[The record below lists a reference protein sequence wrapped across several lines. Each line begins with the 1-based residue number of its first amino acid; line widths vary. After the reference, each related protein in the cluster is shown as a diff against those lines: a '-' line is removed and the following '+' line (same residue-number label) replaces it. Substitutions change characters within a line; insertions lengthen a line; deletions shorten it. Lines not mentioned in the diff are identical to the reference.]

1 MATHY
6 SGTQTEQNA
15 LDVYIKLERAAA
27 AVSERINRH
36 LGDHNLTISQFGVLE
51 ALYHLGPMHQN
62 QLGSKILKSGGNM
75 TLVIDNLSKHGLVTR
90 ERDLNDRRCINVQLT
105 EAGHDLIAAI
115 FPGHVAKVTDEMSVL
130 SADEQRQLGDLLR
143 RLGRQDN
150 DQLIN

>member
-1 MATHY
+1 
-6 SGTQTEQNA
+6 
-15 LDVYIKLERAAA
+15 
-27 AVSERINRH
+27 
-36 LGDHNLTISQFGVLE
+36 
-51 ALYHLGPMHQN
+51 MHQN

-75 TLVIDNLSKHGLVTR
+75 TLVIDNLSKRGLVTR

-105 EAGHDLIAAI
+105 KAGHDLIAAI